1 MDGRSAELVRDSMA
15 RPPSPQPTD
24 VELQILG
31 VLWQRGPSTVRQVH
45 EALSAARETGYSTT
59 LKMMQV
65 MKAKRLVVRDDS
77 VRPQVYRAARS
88 REQTQLRILD
98 DLVQKAFGGSARRLV
113 MRMVSANRVS
123 PEELAEIERLV
134 AEAEKTEPGEPERR
148 RCRGEPNPADA
159 FRPLGGPP
167 WVDPGVL
174 AVADCRRGGD
184 RGLAADPAPPPLGQP
199 AVSGGVRGPGGNAR
213 AAGGDLLSHRA
224 PARRG

>member
-1 MDGRSAELVRDSMA
+1 MP

-31 VLWQRGPSTVRQVH
+31 VLWERGPSTVRQVH
-45 EALSAARETGYSTT
+45 EALSASRETGYSTT

-65 MKAKRLVVRDDS
+65 MKDKRLVVRDDS

-123 PEELAEIERLV
+123 PEELAEVQRLV
-134 AEAEKTEPGEPERR
+134 AEAEKAEPQPTEREGGE
-148 RCRGEPNPADA
+148 
-159 FRPLGGPP
+159 
-167 WVDPGVL
+167 
-174 AVADCRRGGD
+174 
-184 RGLAADPAPPPLGQP
+184 
-199 AVSGGVRGPGGNAR
+199 S
-213 AAGGDLLSHRA
+213 
-224 PARRG
+224 